1 MTSPDSKLFRNQYD
15 VLSDQGVWIDT
26 GALWELKDGILVLVD
41 EDEYQT
47 HAPSNDLFEEVK

>member
-1 MTSPDSKLFRNQYD
+1 MNKLYRNQYD

-47 HAPSNDLFEEVK
+47 HALNPDLFEEVE